1 MLKNKD
7 QKSKIYKVKHILK
20 GSKGLELVKNAFK
33 KALKSQTASK
43 LILKK
48 KISFDKIQIFK
59 NKLFNF
65 RP

>member
-48 KISFDKIQIFK
+48 TQF
-59 NKLFNF
+59 
-65 RP
+65 